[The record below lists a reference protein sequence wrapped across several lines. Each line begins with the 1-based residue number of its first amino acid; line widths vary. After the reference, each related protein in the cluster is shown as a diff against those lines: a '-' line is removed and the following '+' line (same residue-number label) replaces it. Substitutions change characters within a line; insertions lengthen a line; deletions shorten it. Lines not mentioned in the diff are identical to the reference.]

1 MNATPKGQGQASY
14 TRIARTEIVDA
25 FLREIQRLY
34 VACDST
40 PWIVPFNGDNTS
52 CAVIV
57 LMWRA
62 LLSLPREQRKRHI
75 YLYCHGEATQDDSP
89 AARIPLVLA
98 DVAVEQGIPLQVIS
112 KGPSHAVAPE
122 LQEFVAD
129 FVATRG
135 KATYFD
141 CGNGS
146 RGSYIAPPISCKSD
160 RPILLELHPS
170 DSQFILDCYTPP
182 WIPPEPQD
190 DF

>member
-75 YLYCHGEATQDDSP
+75 YLYCCGDAARDDSTT
-89 AARIPLVLA
+89 ASIPLILA
-98 DVAVEQGIPLQVIS
+98 DVAVEQGIPLKVIS
-112 KGPSHAVAPE
+112 KGPNHTVAPE
-122 LQEFVAD
+122 LPRFVED
-129 FVATRG
+129 FVYTHG
-135 KATYFD
+135 KTTYFD

-146 RGSYIAPPISCKSD
+146 RGSYLAPPISCESSS
-160 RPILLELHPS
+160 PILLELHPS
-170 DSQFILDCYTPP
+170 DSQFILDSYTPP
-182 WIPPEPQD
+182 WFLPKPKD
-190 DF
+190 DL